1 LYPHQ
6 AAPKITTPKE
16 ALGFNIGDDYHMA
29 TYSQLESYWRK
40 IATECD
46 RCKLVEIGR
55 TAEDRPQYMMIISS
69 PENIKIIGGSRRGSP
84 MLKG

>member
-1 LYPHQ
+1 
-6 AAPKITTPKE
+6 
-16 ALGFNIGDDYHMA
+16 MA